1 MVQGRAVAGHS
12 LNIYFG
18 ANKSYF
24 IKSNIMA
31 DTFSS
36 TEIVFSSERKERSS
50 FSHKRLPQ
58 RRSLPETGAFGTAGA
73 AAEAPESSVAQGEVN
88 VVEHVK
94 CEHLPKAS
102 RYSNCQ
108 KRLKAEGRK

>member
-1 MVQGRAVAGHS
+1 MV
-12 LNIYFG
+12 
-18 ANKSYF
+18 
-24 IKSNIMA
+24 
-31 DTFSS
+31 DTSSS

-58 RRSLPETGAFGTAGA
+58 RRSLPETGAFGTAGSA
-73 AAEAPESSVAQGEVN
+73 SAEAPESSVAQGEVN

-102 RYSNCQ
+102 RYSNGQ
-108 KRLKAEGRK
+108 K